1 MCYSTCAS
9 GPTALSVCSRL
20 CLVANCLDWLQASSV
35 LVLYCMMPFIATCV
49 DAIGTVFWDRPDGL
63 SLYELVYG
71 RKAKVAPDLEIS
83 VSAPVAGE
91 YRDYV
96 HSLQKQLM
104 VLHKHLQQ
112 FCDK

>member
-1 MCYSTCAS
+1 MFQAQ
-9 GPTALSVCSRL
+9 GPWIDYIDDAM
-20 CLVANCLDWLQASSV
+20 VAYNSYTSPNL
-35 LVLYCMMPFIATCV
+35 
-49 DAIGTVFWDRPDGL
+49 DGL
-63 SLYELVYG
+63 SPYELVYG

-96 HSLQKQLM
+96 CLLQKQLT

-112 FCDK
+112 FRDK